1 MTVTLALAGDTMLG
15 RGVADLLA
23 TSSDPDMY
31 ISDGVRGYLSEADAI
46 LLNLECCI
54 SDRGSPW
61 CAPGKIFH
69 FRAPPQGVDFLAE
82 LGVTCVTMANN
93 HALDYG
99 YDALLDTCAHLE
111 HMEIGTAGAGA
122 TLDQAREPAILAV
135 RGMRIAVISVT
146 DHPEDYAA
154 TSDQPGVAYA
164 DLQSGVPDWLTDT
177 VARMR
182 KETDAVLVSP
192 HWGPNMTAAP
202 QPYIRAA
209 ATILADAGATL
220 IAGHSAHIAHGV
232 APPVLYDMG
241 DFLDDYMV
249 DPDLR
254 NDLSLLFLVTIDEL
268 GPVRLRAVPLK
279 LDYCRTVLAE
289 GWERA
294 WLSQRFIDACEA
306 FGTAATT
313 EDGLLIVDLRSRR
326 GG

>member
-23 TSSDPDMY
+23 KSNDPDAY
-31 ISDGVRGYLSEADAI
+31 VSDGVREYLSEADAT
-46 LLNLECCI
+46 LLNLECCV

-61 CAPGKIFH
+61 SAPGRILH
-69 FRAPPQGVDFLAE
+69 FRAPPQAVDLLAE
-82 LGVTCVTMANN
+82 LGVTCTTLANN

-99 YDALLDTCAHLE
+99 YGALLDTRAHLE
-111 HMEIGTAGAGA
+111 HVEIRAVGAGA
-122 TLDQAREPAILAV
+122 TLDQAREPAILTV
-135 RGMRIAVISVT
+135 RGLRIAVISVT
-146 DHPEDYAA
+146 DHPEEYAA
-154 TSDQPGVAYA
+154 APGRPGVAYA
-164 DLQSGVPDWLTDT
+164 DLRSGVPDWLTDT

-182 KETDAVLVSP
+182 TETDVVLVSP

-220 IAGHSAHIAHGV
+220 IAGHSAHVAHGV

-241 DFLDDYMV
+241 DFLDDYGV

-254 NDLSLLFLVTIDEL
+254 NDLSLLFLVTVDEL

-279 LDYCRTVLAE
+279 LDWCRTVLAE
-289 GWERA
+289 GAERS
-294 WLSQRFIDACEA
+294 WLGRRFIRACEA
-306 FGTAATT
+306 LGTAAVL
-313 EDGLLIVDLRSRR
+313 EDGLLVVDLRARK